1 MAVPGIPCIFNRGC
15 SAAKFLFVPQAH
27 VDIYTQP
34 LPAVEGRGG
43 SRGGGTILACLPPL
57 TKFKHRRKEAFMSI
71 FGENKAVA
79 ELSFRLGELAGEL
92 ANLKSAHK
100 HLELE
105 WEELYDKV
113 RHQMARMSR
122 RAKADAVE
130 PLNDEETEIPA
141 GDETTIDP
149 ISARILRRRN
159 AGGFAR

>member
-1 MAVPGIPCIFNRGC
+1 MGVFA
-15 SAAKFLFVPQAH
+15 
-27 VDIYTQP
+27 
-34 LPAVEGRGG
+34 
-43 SRGGGTILACLPPL
+43 
-57 TKFKHRRKEAFMSI
+57 RK
-71 FGENKAVA
+71 KATA
-79 ELSFRLGELAGEL
+79 ELAFRLGELSVEVLEL
-92 ANLKSAHK
+92 KAKHK

-130 PLNDEETEIPA
+130 PLNDADAEIPP

-159 AGGFAR
+159 AGGFIR